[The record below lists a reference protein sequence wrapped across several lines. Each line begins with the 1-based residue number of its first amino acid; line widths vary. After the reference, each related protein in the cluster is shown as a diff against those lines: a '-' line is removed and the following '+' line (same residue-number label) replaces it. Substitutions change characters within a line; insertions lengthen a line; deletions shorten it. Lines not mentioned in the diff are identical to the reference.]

1 MHYHSAEANSSD
13 QKSLRKML
21 RNRSTPEETILWK
34 ALRGRG
40 AGGFKFRRQQGI
52 GNYILDFYC
61 PELKLCVEVDGSS
74 HDLKYADDELR
85 TSFLREQGIVVIRF
99 TNEMVRINPLG
110 VVEEI
115 VGVARKI
122 KGGLAE
128 EARVEGGE
136 EAGKEEIAEAV
147 SGMTG

>member
-1 MHYHSAEANSSD
+1 M
-13 QKSLRKML
+13 
-21 RNRSTPEETILWK
+21 
-34 ALRGRG
+34 
-40 AGGFKFRRQQGI
+40 
-52 GNYILDFYC
+52 
-61 PELKLCVEVDGSS
+61 EVDGSS

-99 TNEMVRINPLG
+99 TNEMVRMNPLG

-122 KGGLAE
+122 KDGLAD
-128 EARVEGGE
+128 EARIEGGE
-136 EAGKEEIAEAV
+136 EAGKEEVAEAV